1 MKFILQGIILNKY
14 LPKWKTPDVFYKL
27 PEVYKIWTVHFVV
40 LLNNKRIG
48 VTNLKTLF
56 PPMVYIPY
64 IYILQTDLI

>member
-1 MKFILQGIILNKY
+1 MF
-14 LPKWKTPDVFYKL
+14 FYKL
-27 PEVYKIWTVHFVV
+27 PEVYKIWTVNFVV